1 MRRINKATTRVRACG
16 RRKGLLALL
25 LVLLVICS
33 AMPVYATSEDLD
45 IEEAGA
51 SGSVSV
57 DESRTGTIYG
67 EMLYEG
73 AAVSG
78 GTLSVYKVADLTR
91 AASEDP
97 SDEAGSSEEES
108 SSGDYGFVLTA
119 EFSESGIELDDIS
132 NSVLAQSLA
141 EYALSQ
147 ELAGTEVIIGEDGS
161 WSISELE
168 LGLYLVMQTE
178 AAEGYEAISPFL
190 VSLPY
195 YDATT
200 RELFYEVDAQPKME
214 TLVPI
219 VEVEDPEPETPTVTE
234 TPTTKLPQTGQL
246 NWPVP
251 VMALLGVVLLI
262 IGHRLSRKKDKFKF
276 EESVV

>member
-1 MRRINKATTRVRACG
+1 MRRIIKVAKSRACG
-16 RRKGLLALL
+16 TRKGLLALL
-25 LVLLVICS
+25 LVILVMCS
-33 AMPVYATSEDLD
+33 AIPVYATSEDSV
-45 IEEAGA
+45 IEEANA
-51 SGSVSV
+51 SGSATI

-73 AAVSG
+73 AAVGG
-78 GTLSVYKVADLTR
+78 GTLTIYKVADLTQ
-91 AASEDP
+91 ATSDDS
-97 SDEAGSSEEES
+97 SDETGSSEEGASSEG

-132 NSVLAQSLA
+132 DSVLAQSLA
-141 EYALSQ
+141 EYALTQ
-147 ELAGTEVIIGEDGS
+147 ELAGAEVVIGEDGS
-161 WSISELE
+161 WSISGLE

-219 VEVEDPEPETPTVTE
+219 IVPEDPEPETPVTNN
-234 TPTTKLPQTGQL
+234 PKLPQTGQL

-251 VMALLGVVLLI
+251 VMALLGVVFLI
-262 IGHRLSRKKDKFKF
+262 IGHRLSRKKDTFKF
-276 EESVV
+276 EELIV